1 MRVHEFNI
9 FMKNL
14 KINKIIILSI
24 TYSYRTMDSLLIL
37 FELFVLKILEGTT
50 LQRLD
55 ERIRSVI
62 DRFLRNNSMETF
74 NALPLTHTEWYS
86 TVQYSTIQYSAV
98 HYCTVLRSIKTISV
112 RKQQYH
118 QYLVWYG
125 TVPKYRTYNILNNR
139 TSDRKSGHLNLF

>member
-74 NALPLTHTEWYS
+74 NALALTHTEWYS
-86 TVQYSTIQYSAV
+86 TVQYSAV
-98 HYCTVLRSIKTISV
+98 HYTTLHYTTLHYTTLQFYVLSKRF
-112 RKQQYH
+112 Q
-118 QYLVWYG
+118 
-125 TVPKYRTYNILNNR
+125 
-139 TSDRKSGHLNLF
+139 